1 MRKGTIAALAFLGLA
16 ACGKEEPKSASGATP
31 EPKVA
36 RPEKIAS
43 GEPAVV
49 QVKHVLIAFRGAE
62 RSESTRS
69 REEAERLAYEVLG
82 RVRKEEDFDLL
93 IKSLSDDLGSRDGK
107 PYTLTNTGIEPL
119 EGEFARATMAKEF
132 GDVSFRINV
141 GEIGFAAY
149 DPATSAF
156 GYHIIKRVK

>member
-1 MRKGTIAALAFLGLA
+1 MKNWTVVSLAVLGLV
-16 ACGKEEPKSASGATP
+16 ACGKEEPKSASGATT

-36 RPEKIAS
+36 RPEKIAN

-49 QVKHVLIAFRGAE
+49 QVKHVLIAFQGAE

-69 REEAERLAYEVLG
+69 REDAERLAYEVLG
-82 RVRKEEDFDLL
+82 RARKGEDFDLL
-93 IKSLSDDLGSRDGK
+93 VKSLSDDLGSKDGK
-107 PYTLTNTGIEPL
+107 PYTLTNNGIEPL
-119 EGEFARATMAKEF
+119 EGEFARASMVREF

-141 GEIGFAAY
+141 GEFAFAPY
-149 DPATSAF
+149 DPATSVF